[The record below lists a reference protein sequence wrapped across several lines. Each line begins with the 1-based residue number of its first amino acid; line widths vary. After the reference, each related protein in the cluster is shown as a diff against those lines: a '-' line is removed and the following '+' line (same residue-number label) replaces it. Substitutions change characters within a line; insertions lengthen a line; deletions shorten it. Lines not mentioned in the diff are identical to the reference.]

1 MFDSIYSEQ
10 LSQYYGLRQ
19 ETLSESAGKH
29 ELCYLRRFDSY
40 VSEQLDSPG
49 HITEDFINGWVGSL
63 SGKSSSVE
71 NEIIVIR
78 QFLEFLK
85 HAGESVAMP
94 YPGFVMTMSHISL
107 VIRSWIVFSSL
118 LITSF
123 KRIQRLILIW

>member
-49 HITEDFINGWVGSL
+49 HITEDFINEWVGSL

-85 HAGESVAMP
+85 HTGESVAMP
-94 YPGFVMTMSHISL
+94 SVPRVHDDYVPYI
-107 VIRSWIVFSSL
+107 FSD
-118 LITSF
+118 T
-123 KRIQRLILIW
+123 